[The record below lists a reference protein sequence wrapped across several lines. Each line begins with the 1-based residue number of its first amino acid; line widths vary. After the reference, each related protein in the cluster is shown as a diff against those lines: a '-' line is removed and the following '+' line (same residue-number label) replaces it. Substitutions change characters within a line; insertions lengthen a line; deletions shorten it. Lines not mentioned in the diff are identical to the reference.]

1 MLYNKSVLSRKG
13 RGRGGSPATHKEE
26 FMKRKVL
33 LTLLVLVMTACCVAT
48 LVACNDDP
56 VPSDKKEIVYLG
68 DSIAEGILGASPLG
82 LRQEYAYANVLG
94 RRNDYVYYNHSVSGH
109 LTKDLLAI
117 LQNELDYDGARAL
130 LLHVSE
136 ADVIHISILGNDVL
150 QDRKDGAFKSDPV
163 TMHNIILEAA
173 KGEYTSIDRV
183 LNGYTAGDVTTVG
196 SVENIK
202 GIVDALKSLNPDAL
216 IIFQSVYNPI
226 MDVDT
231 PLIKQETRDA
241 LTEEGFK
248 ITLDSLHDLGDLL
261 IKRLNSALTTV
272 LATEGYED
280 SFVIADGHAA
290 FNEVYN
296 ADRSRAERLIY
307 PDGIHPSNEG
317 HAVLADLTQGILED
331 KGLAKASSALAGY
344 KVMRKNVLADYF
356 AEQTDVAAAS
366 AEIDAAATCAEVTE
380 IFFDAT
386 QGLKADYTDIDYSYA
401 ERTDIVTVSE
411 DVFYEIDTD
420 NISLGLLEGEGLD
433 DILNVIE
440 RLLPGGIWNSLLN
453 TDTTGV
459 TLRADGTMEIRLELG
474 EVILTTFGSL
484 LEEGLQGIVDFM
496 GQFGMTVDPNFIE
509 KLKEGMLGFANTYL
523 EPIVPG
529 FVPEDGTSIA
539 DNILNAF
546 ALAESSL
553 GLKVVC
559 DDPAERE
566 EFLKTLASVLFEGN
580 VDAPIVIPDGFALVV
595 ESEYTLGGVT
605 YPDGTYYPGVYLIP
619 SDPDTRSY
627 LVFSEYSGTD
637 GGSRLNLKV
646 DFLKL
651 DLWLTQRA

>member
-1 MLYNKSVLSRKG
+1 
-13 RGRGGSPATHKEE
+13 
-26 FMKRKVL
+26 MKRKVL

-150 QDRKDGAFKSDPV
+150 QDRKDGAFESDPV

-183 LNGYTAGDVTTVG
+183 LNGYTAGEVTTVG

-202 GIVDALKSLNPDAL
+202 GIVDALKRLNPDAL

-241 LTEEGFK
+241 LTEERFK
-248 ITLDSLHDLGDLL
+248 ITLNSLHHLGDLL

-272 LATEGYED
+272 LETEGYED

-317 HAVLADLTQGILED
+317 HAVLADLTQGILEE

-356 AEQTDVAAAS
+356 AEQTDVAAVS

-411 DVFYEIDTD
+411 DISYEINWTRSSLMDIAKTLMNAIKTFID
-420 NISLGLLEGEGLD
+420 NKASGVTLFADGTLQIKLAVNPAQINNILENGIGALLEGL
-433 DILNVIE
+433 
-440 RLLPGGIWNSLLN
+440 GI
-453 TDTTGV
+453 D
-459 TLRADGTMEIRLELG
+459 LESFKSG
-474 EVILTTFGSL
+474 IGS
-484 LEEGLQGIVDFM
+484 
-496 GQFGMTVDPNFIE
+496 
-509 KLKEGMLGFANTYL
+509 FAETYL

-637 GGSRLNLKV
+637 GSSRLNLKV

>member
-33 LTLLVLVMTACCVAT
+33 LALLVLVMTACCVAT

-150 QDRKDGAFKSDPV
+150 QDRTDGAFKSDPV

-202 GIVDALKSLNPDAL
+202 GIVDALKRLNPDAL

-241 LTEEGFK
+241 LTEERFE

-261 IKRLNSALTTV
+261 IERLNSALTTV
-272 LATEGYED
+272 LETEGYED

-411 DVFYEIDTD
+411 DISYEINWTRSSLMDIAKTLMNAIKTFID
-420 NISLGLLEGEGLD
+420 NEAS
-433 DILNVIE
+433 
-440 RLLPGGIWNSLLN
+440 
-453 TDTTGV
+453 GV
-459 TLRADGTMEIRLELG
+459 TLSADGTMQIKLAINPAQINDILENG
-474 EVILTTFGSL
+474 IGAL
-484 LEEGLQGIVDFM
+484 LEGFGIDLESFES
-496 GQFGMTVDPNFIE
+496 GIDS
-509 KLKEGMLGFANTYL
+509 FAETYL

-580 VDAPIVIPDGFALVV
+580 IDASIVIPDGFALVV

>member
-56 VPSDKKEIVYLG
+56 VPPDKKEIVYLG

-150 QDRKDGAFKSDPV
+150 QDRTDGAFESDPV

-173 KGEYTSIDRV
+173 KGKYTSIDRV

-202 GIVDALKSLNPDAL
+202 GIVDALKRLNPDAL

-241 LTEEGFK
+241 LTEAGFK
-248 ITLDSLHDLGDLL
+248 ITLDSLHYLGDLL
-261 IKRLNSALTTV
+261 IERLNSALTTV
-272 LATEGYED
+272 LETEGYED

-317 HAVLADLTQGILED
+317 HAVLADLTQGILEE

-356 AEQTDVAAAS
+356 AEQTDVAAVS

-411 DVFYEIDTD
+411 DISYEINWTSS
-420 NISLGLLEGEGLD
+420 SLM
-433 DILNVIE
+433 DIAKTLMNVIKTFIDNE
-440 RLLPGGIWNSLLN
+440 AS
-453 TDTTGV
+453 GV
-459 TLRADGTMEIRLELG
+459 TLSVDGTLQIKLAINPAQIND
-474 EVILTTFGSL
+474 ILKNGIGSL
-484 LEEGLQGIVDFM
+484 LEGFGIDLESFES
-496 GQFGMTVDPNFIE
+496 GIGS
-509 KLKEGMLGFANTYL
+509 FAETYL

-559 DDPAERE
+559 DDLAERE

-580 VDAPIVIPDGFALVV
+580 IDAPIVIPDGFALVV

>member
-1 MLYNKSVLSRKG
+1 
-13 RGRGGSPATHKEE
+13 
-26 FMKRKVL
+26 MKRKVL

-117 LQNELDYDGARAL
+117 LQNELNYDGARAL

-150 QDRKDGAFKSDPV
+150 QDRTDGAFESDPV

-183 LNGYTAGDVTTVG
+183 LNGYTAGEVTTVG

-241 LTEEGFK
+241 LTEEEFK
-248 ITLDSLHDLGDLL
+248 ITLDSLHRLGDLL

-317 HAVLADLTQGILED
+317 HAVLADLTQGILEE

-411 DVFYEIDTD
+411 DISYEINWTRSSLMDIAKTLMNAIKTFID
-420 NISLGLLEGEGLD
+420 NKAS
-433 DILNVIE
+433 
-440 RLLPGGIWNSLLN
+440 
-453 TDTTGV
+453 GV
-459 TLRADGTMEIRLELG
+459 TLSADGTMQIKLAVNPAQINDILENG
-474 EVILTTFGSL
+474 IGAL
-484 LEEGLQGIVDFM
+484 LEGFGIDLESFES
-496 GQFGMTVDPNFIE
+496 GIDS
-509 KLKEGMLGFANTYL
+509 FAETYL

-580 VDAPIVIPDGFALVV
+580 IDAPIVIPDGFALVV

-637 GGSRLNLKV
+637 GSSRLNLKV

>member
-56 VPSDKKEIVYLG
+56 VPPDKKEIVYLG

-150 QDRKDGAFKSDPV
+150 QDRKDGAFESDPV

-202 GIVDALKSLNPDAL
+202 GIVDALKRLNPDAL

-241 LTEEGFK
+241 LTEAGFE
-248 ITLDSLHDLGDLL
+248 ITLDSLHHLGDLL
-261 IKRLNSALTTV
+261 IERLNSALTTV

-317 HAVLADLTQGILED
+317 HAVLADLTQGILEE

-356 AEQTDVAAAS
+356 AEQTDVAAVS

-411 DVFYEIDTD
+411 DISYEINWTRSSLMDIAKTLMNAIKTFID
-420 NISLGLLEGEGLD
+420 NEAS
-433 DILNVIE
+433 
-440 RLLPGGIWNSLLN
+440 
-453 TDTTGV
+453 GV
-459 TLRADGTMEIRLELG
+459 TLSADGTLQIKLAVNPAQINDILENGIGALLG
-474 EVILTTFGSL
+474 GFGID
-484 LEEGLQGIVDFM
+484 LESFESGI
-496 GQFGMTVDPNFIE
+496 GS
-509 KLKEGMLGFANTYL
+509 FAETYL

-595 ESEYTLGGVT
+595 ESDYTLGGVT

-637 GGSRLNLKV
+637 GSSRLNLKV

>member
-56 VPSDKKEIVYLG
+56 VPHDKKEIVYLG

-150 QDRKDGAFKSDPV
+150 QDRKDGAFESDPV

-202 GIVDALKSLNPDAL
+202 GIVDALKRLNPDAL

-241 LTEEGFK
+241 LTEEGFE
-248 ITLDSLHDLGDLL
+248 ITLDSLHRLGDLL
-261 IKRLNSALTTV
+261 IERLNSALATV
-272 LATEGYED
+272 LEAEGYED

-317 HAVLADLTQGILED
+317 HAVLADLTQGILEE

-356 AEQTDVAAAS
+356 AEQTDVAAVS

-411 DVFYEIDTD
+411 DISYEINWTRSSLMDIAKTLMNAIKTFID
-420 NISLGLLEGEGLD
+420 NKASGVTLSADGTLQIKLAVNPAQINNILENGIGALLEGL
-433 DILNVIE
+433 
-440 RLLPGGIWNSLLN
+440 GI
-453 TDTTGV
+453 D
-459 TLRADGTMEIRLELG
+459 LESFKSG
-474 EVILTTFGSL
+474 IGS
-484 LEEGLQGIVDFM
+484 
-496 GQFGMTVDPNFIE
+496 
-509 KLKEGMLGFANTYL
+509 FAETYL

-580 VDAPIVIPDGFALVV
+580 VDAPIVIPDGFALAV

-637 GGSRLNLKV
+637 GSSRLNLKV

>member
-1 MLYNKSVLSRKG
+1 ML
-13 RGRGGSPATHKEE
+13 E
-26 FMKRKVL
+26 
-33 LTLLVLVMTACCVAT
+33 
-48 LVACNDDP
+48 
-56 VPSDKKEIVYLG
+56 
-68 DSIAEGILGASPLG
+68 
-82 LRQEYAYANVLG
+82 
-94 RRNDYVYYNHSVSGH
+94 
-109 LTKDLLAI
+109 
-117 LQNELDYDGARAL
+117 
-130 LLHVSE
+130 
-136 ADVIHISILGNDVL
+136 
-150 QDRKDGAFKSDPV
+150 
-163 TMHNIILEAA
+163 
-173 KGEYTSIDRV
+173 
-183 LNGYTAGDVTTVG
+183 
-196 SVENIK
+196 
-202 GIVDALKSLNPDAL
+202 
-216 IIFQSVYNPI
+216 
-226 MDVDT
+226 
-231 PLIKQETRDA
+231 
-241 LTEEGFK
+241 
-248 ITLDSLHDLGDLL
+248 
-261 IKRLNSALTTV
+261 
-272 LATEGYED
+272 TEGYED

-317 HAVLADLTQGILED
+317 HAVLADLTQGILEE

-356 AEQTDVAAAS
+356 AEQTDVAAVS

-411 DVFYEIDTD
+411 DISYEINWTRSSLMDIAKTLMNAIKTFID
-420 NISLGLLEGEGLD
+420 NEASGVTLSADGTLQIKLAVNPAQINNILENGIGALLEGL
-433 DILNVIE
+433 
-440 RLLPGGIWNSLLN
+440 GI
-453 TDTTGV
+453 D
-459 TLRADGTMEIRLELG
+459 LESFKSG
-474 EVILTTFGSL
+474 IGS
-484 LEEGLQGIVDFM
+484 
-496 GQFGMTVDPNFIE
+496 
-509 KLKEGMLGFANTYL
+509 FAETYL

-566 EFLKTLASVLFEGN
+566 EFLKTLASALFEGN
-580 VDAPIVIPDGFALVV
+580 GDAPIVIPDGFALVV

-637 GGSRLNLKV
+637 GSSRLNLKV

>member
-183 LNGYTAGDVTTVG
+183 LNGYTAGEVTTVG

-202 GIVDALKSLNPDAL
+202 GIVDALKRLNPDAL

-317 HAVLADLTQGILED
+317 HAVLADLTQGILEE

-356 AEQTDVAAAS
+356 AEQTDVAAVS

-411 DVFYEIDTD
+411 DISYEINWTRSSLMDIAKTLMNAIKTFID
-420 NISLGLLEGEGLD
+420 NEAS
-433 DILNVIE
+433 
-440 RLLPGGIWNSLLN
+440 
-453 TDTTGV
+453 GV
-459 TLRADGTMEIRLELG
+459 TLSADGTLQIKLAVNPAQINNMLENGIEALLG
-474 EVILTTFGSL
+474 GFGID
-484 LEEGLQGIVDFM
+484 LESFESGI
-496 GQFGMTVDPNFIE
+496 GS
-509 KLKEGMLGFANTYL
+509 FAETYL

>member
-48 LVACNDDP
+48 LVACNDDPVPPDKKENDDP

-117 LQNELDYDGARAL
+117 LQNELNYDGARAL

-150 QDRKDGAFKSDPV
+150 QDRTDGAFESDHV

-173 KGEYTSIDRV
+173 KGRYTSIDRV
-183 LNGYTAGDVTTVG
+183 LNGYTAGEVTTVG

-202 GIVDALKSLNPDAL
+202 GIVDALKRLNPDAL

-241 LTEEGFK
+241 LTEAEFE
-248 ITLDSLHDLGDLL
+248 ITLDSLHYLGDLL

-317 HAVLADLTQGILED
+317 HAVLADLTQGILEE

-356 AEQTDVAAAS
+356 AEQTDVAAVS
-366 AEIDAAATCAEVTE
+366 AKIDAAATCAEVTE

-411 DVFYEIDTD
+411 DISYEINWTSSSLMNIAKTLMNAIKTFID
-420 NISLGLLEGEGLD
+420 NEASGVTLSADGTLQIKLAVNPAQINGILENGIGALLEGF
-433 DILNVIE
+433 
-440 RLLPGGIWNSLLN
+440 GI
-453 TDTTGV
+453 D
-459 TLRADGTMEIRLELG
+459 LESFESG
-474 EVILTTFGSL
+474 IGS
-484 LEEGLQGIVDFM
+484 
-496 GQFGMTVDPNFIE
+496 
-509 KLKEGMLGFANTYL
+509 FAETYL

-619 SDPDTRSY
+619 SDPDTQSY

-637 GGSRLNLKV
+637 GSSRLNLKV

>member
-1 MLYNKSVLSRKG
+1 
-13 RGRGGSPATHKEE
+13 
-26 FMKRKVL
+26 MKRKVL

-241 LTEEGFK
+241 LTEERFK
-248 ITLDSLHDLGDLL
+248 ITLNSLHHLGDLL
-261 IKRLNSALTTV
+261 IERLNSALTTV
-272 LATEGYED
+272 LETEGYED

-296 ADRSRAERLIY
+296 ADWSRAERLIY

-317 HAVLADLTQGILED
+317 HAVLADLTQGILEE

-356 AEQTDVAAAS
+356 AEQTDVAAVS

-411 DVFYEIDTD
+411 DISYEINWTRSSLMDIAKTLMNAIKTFID
-420 NISLGLLEGEGLD
+420 NEASGVTLSADGTLQIKLAVNPAQINNILENGIGALLEGL
-433 DILNVIE
+433 
-440 RLLPGGIWNSLLN
+440 GI
-453 TDTTGV
+453 D
-459 TLRADGTMEIRLELG
+459 LESFKSG
-474 EVILTTFGSL
+474 IGS
-484 LEEGLQGIVDFM
+484 
-496 GQFGMTVDPNFIE
+496 
-509 KLKEGMLGFANTYL
+509 FAETYL

-566 EFLKTLASVLFEGN
+566 EFLKTLASALFEGN
-580 VDAPIVIPDGFALVV
+580 GDAPIVIPDGFALVV

-637 GGSRLNLKV
+637 GSSRLNLKV

>member
-13 RGRGGSPATHKEE
+13 RGRGGSPDTHKEE

-202 GIVDALKSLNPDAL
+202 GIVDALKRLNPDAL

-241 LTEEGFK
+241 LTEEEFK
-248 ITLDSLHDLGDLL
+248 ITLNSLHHLGDLL
-261 IKRLNSALTTV
+261 IERLNSALTTV
-272 LATEGYED
+272 LEAEGYED

-317 HAVLADLTQGILED
+317 HAVLADLTQGILEE

-366 AEIDAAATCAEVTE
+366 AKIDAAATCAEVTE

-411 DVFYEIDTD
+411 DISYEINWTRSSLMDIAKTLMNAIKTFID
-420 NISLGLLEGEGLD
+420 NKASGVTLSADGTLQIKLAVNPAQINNILENGIGALLEGL
-433 DILNVIE
+433 
-440 RLLPGGIWNSLLN
+440 GI
-453 TDTTGV
+453 D
-459 TLRADGTMEIRLELG
+459 LESFKSG
-474 EVILTTFGSL
+474 IGS
-484 LEEGLQGIVDFM
+484 
-496 GQFGMTVDPNFIE
+496 
-509 KLKEGMLGFANTYL
+509 FAETYL

-566 EFLKTLASVLFEGN
+566 EFLKTLASALFEGN

>member
-117 LQNELDYDGARAL
+117 LQNELNYDGARAL

-150 QDRKDGAFKSDPV
+150 QDRTDGAFESDHV

-173 KGEYTSIDRV
+173 KGKYTSIDRV

-202 GIVDALKSLNPDAL
+202 GIVDALKRLNPDAL

-241 LTEEGFK
+241 LTEAGVE

-296 ADRSRAERLIY
+296 ADQSRAERLIY

-317 HAVLADLTQGILED
+317 HAVLADLTQGILEE

-356 AEQTDVAAAS
+356 AEQTDVAAVS

-411 DVFYEIDTD
+411 DISYETNWTSSSLMNIAKTLMNAIKTFIDNKASGVTLSAD
-420 NISLGLLEGEGLD
+420 GTLQIKLAVNPAQINGILENGIGALLEGF
-433 DILNVIE
+433 
-440 RLLPGGIWNSLLN
+440 GI
-453 TDTTGV
+453 D
-459 TLRADGTMEIRLELG
+459 LESF
-474 EVILTTFGSL
+474 ES
-484 LEEGLQGIVDFM
+484 GIDS
-496 GQFGMTVDPNFIE
+496 
-509 KLKEGMLGFANTYL
+509 FAKTYL

-580 VDAPIVIPDGFALVV
+580 IDAPIVIPDGFALVV

-637 GGSRLNLKV
+637 GSSRLNLKV

>member
-13 RGRGGSPATHKEE
+13 RGRGGSPDTHKEE

-56 VPSDKKEIVYLG
+56 VPPDKKDIVYLG

-150 QDRKDGAFKSDPV
+150 QDRKDGAFESDPV

-202 GIVDALKSLNPDAL
+202 GIVDALKRLNPDAL

-248 ITLDSLHDLGDLL
+248 ITLDSLHYLGDLL
-261 IKRLNSALTTV
+261 IERLNSALTTV

-317 HAVLADLTQGILED
+317 HAVLADLTQGILEE

-356 AEQTDVAAAS
+356 AEQTDVAAVS

-411 DVFYEIDTD
+411 DISYEINWTRSSLMNIAKTLMNAIKTFID
-420 NISLGLLEGEGLD
+420 NKASGVTLFADGTLQIKLAVNPAQINNILENGIGALLEGL
-433 DILNVIE
+433 
-440 RLLPGGIWNSLLN
+440 GI
-453 TDTTGV
+453 D
-459 TLRADGTMEIRLELG
+459 LESFESG
-474 EVILTTFGSL
+474 IGS
-484 LEEGLQGIVDFM
+484 
-496 GQFGMTVDPNFIE
+496 
-509 KLKEGMLGFANTYL
+509 FAETYL

>member
-13 RGRGGSPATHKEE
+13 RGRGGSPDTHKEE

-56 VPSDKKEIVYLG
+56 VPPDKKEIVYLG

-150 QDRKDGAFKSDPV
+150 QDRKDGAFESDPV

-173 KGEYTSIDRV
+173 KGKYTSIDRV
-183 LNGYTAGDVTTVG
+183 LNGYTAGDVTTAG

-202 GIVDALKSLNPDAL
+202 GIVDALKRLNPDAL

-241 LTEEGFK
+241 LTEEGFE
-248 ITLDSLHDLGDLL
+248 ITLDSLHRLGDLL

-272 LATEGYED
+272 LAEGYED
-280 SFVIADGHAA
+280 SFIIADGHAA

-317 HAVLADLTQGILED
+317 HAVLADLTQGILDE

-366 AEIDAAATCAEVTE
+366 AKIDAAATCAEVTE

-411 DVFYEIDTD
+411 DISYEINWTRSSLMDIAKTLMNAIKTFID
-420 NISLGLLEGEGLD
+420 NEASGVTLSADGTLQIKLAVNPAQINNILENGIGALLEGL
-433 DILNVIE
+433 
-440 RLLPGGIWNSLLN
+440 GI
-453 TDTTGV
+453 D
-459 TLRADGTMEIRLELG
+459 LESFKSG
-474 EVILTTFGSL
+474 IGS
-484 LEEGLQGIVDFM
+484 
-496 GQFGMTVDPNFIE
+496 
-509 KLKEGMLGFANTYL
+509 FAETYL

-580 VDAPIVIPDGFALVV
+580 VDVPIVIPDGFALVV

>member
-56 VPSDKKEIVYLG
+56 VPPDKKEIVYLG

-150 QDRKDGAFKSDPV
+150 QDRKDGAFESDPV

-202 GIVDALKSLNPDAL
+202 GIVDALKRLNPDAL

-241 LTEEGFK
+241 LTEEEFK
-248 ITLDSLHDLGDLL
+248 ITLNSLHHLGDLL
-261 IKRLNSALTTV
+261 IERLNSALTTV

-317 HAVLADLTQGILED
+317 HAVLADLTQGILEE

-366 AEIDAAATCAEVTE
+366 AKIDAAATCAEVTE

-411 DVFYEIDTD
+411 DISYEINWTSSSLMNIAKTLMNAIKTFID
-420 NISLGLLEGEGLD
+420 NKASGVTLFADGTLQIKLAVNPAQINNILENGIGALLEGL
-433 DILNVIE
+433 
-440 RLLPGGIWNSLLN
+440 GI
-453 TDTTGV
+453 D
-459 TLRADGTMEIRLELG
+459 LESFESG
-474 EVILTTFGSL
+474 IGS
-484 LEEGLQGIVDFM
+484 
-496 GQFGMTVDPNFIE
+496 
-509 KLKEGMLGFANTYL
+509 FAETYL

>member
-1 MLYNKSVLSRKG
+1 
-13 RGRGGSPATHKEE
+13 
-26 FMKRKVL
+26 MKRKVL

-109 LTKDLLAI
+109 LTNDLLAI

-150 QDRKDGAFKSDPV
+150 QDRKDGAFESDPV

-183 LNGYTAGDVTTVG
+183 LNGYTAGEVTTVG

-202 GIVDALKSLNPDAL
+202 GIVDALKRLNPDAL

-248 ITLDSLHDLGDLL
+248 ITLDSLHYLGDLL
-261 IKRLNSALTTV
+261 IERLNRALTTV

-317 HAVLADLTQGILED
+317 HAVLADLTQGILEE

-356 AEQTDVAAAS
+356 AEQTDVAAVS

-411 DVFYEIDTD
+411 DISYEINWTSSSLMNIAKTLMNAIKTFID
-420 NISLGLLEGEGLD
+420 NEASGVTLFDDGTMQIKLAVNPAQINDILENGIEALLEGF
-433 DILNVIE
+433 
-440 RLLPGGIWNSLLN
+440 GI
-453 TDTTGV
+453 D
-459 TLRADGTMEIRLELG
+459 LESF
-474 EVILTTFGSL
+474 ES
-484 LEEGLQGIVDFM
+484 GIDS
-496 GQFGMTVDPNFIE
+496 
-509 KLKEGMLGFANTYL
+509 FAETYL

-595 ESEYTLGGVT
+595 ESDYTLGGVT

>member
-26 FMKRKVL
+26 LMKRKVL

-56 VPSDKKEIVYLG
+56 VPPDKKEIVYLG

-150 QDRKDGAFKSDPV
+150 QDRKDGAFESDPV

-202 GIVDALKSLNPDAL
+202 GIVDALKRLNPDAL

-241 LTEEGFK
+241 LTEEEFK
-248 ITLDSLHDLGDLL
+248 ITLDSLHRLGDLL
-261 IKRLNSALTTV
+261 IKRLNRALTTV
-272 LATEGYED
+272 LETEGYED

-317 HAVLADLTQGILED
+317 HAVLADLTQGILEE

-356 AEQTDVAAAS
+356 AEQTDVAAVS

-411 DVFYEIDTD
+411 DISYEINWTRSSLMDIAKTLMNAIKTFID
-420 NISLGLLEGEGLD
+420 NEASGVTLSADGTLQIKLAVNPAQINNILENGIGALLEGL
-433 DILNVIE
+433 
-440 RLLPGGIWNSLLN
+440 GI
-453 TDTTGV
+453 D
-459 TLRADGTMEIRLELG
+459 LESFKSG
-474 EVILTTFGSL
+474 IGS
-484 LEEGLQGIVDFM
+484 
-496 GQFGMTVDPNFIE
+496 
-509 KLKEGMLGFANTYL
+509 FAETYL

-559 DDPAERE
+559 DDPAEGE

>member
-56 VPSDKKEIVYLG
+56 VPPDKKEIVYLG

-150 QDRKDGAFKSDPV
+150 QDRKDGAFESDPV

-173 KGEYTSIDRV
+173 KGEHTSIDRV
-183 LNGYTAGDVTTVG
+183 LNGYTAGDLTTVG

-248 ITLDSLHDLGDLL
+248 ITLDSLHQLGDLL
-261 IKRLNSALTTV
+261 IERLNSALTTV
-272 LATEGYED
+272 LETEGYED

-317 HAVLADLTQGILED
+317 HAVLADLAQGILEE

-411 DVFYEIDTD
+411 DISYEINWTRSSLMDIAKTLMNAIKTFID
-420 NISLGLLEGEGLD
+420 NEAS
-433 DILNVIE
+433 
-440 RLLPGGIWNSLLN
+440 
-453 TDTTGV
+453 GV
-459 TLRADGTMEIRLELG
+459 TLSADGTMQIKLAVNPAQINGILENG
-474 EVILTTFGSL
+474 IGAL
-484 LEEGLQGIVDFM
+484 LEGLGIDLESFKS
-496 GQFGMTVDPNFIE
+496 GIGS
-509 KLKEGMLGFANTYL
+509 FAETYL

-595 ESEYTLGGVT
+595 ESDYTIGGVT

>member
-1 MLYNKSVLSRKG
+1 MLYNKFVLSRKG

-56 VPSDKKEIVYLG
+56 VPPDKKEIVYLG

-117 LQNELDYDGARAL
+117 LQNELNYDGARAL

-150 QDRKDGAFKSDPV
+150 QDRKDGAFESDPV

-202 GIVDALKSLNPDAL
+202 GIVDALKRLNPDAL

-241 LTEEGFK
+241 LTEEGFE
-248 ITLDSLHDLGDLL
+248 ITLGSLHRLGDLL

-317 HAVLADLTQGILED
+317 HAVLADLTQGILEE

-356 AEQTDVAAAS
+356 AEQTDAAAVS

-411 DVFYEIDTD
+411 DISYEINWTRSSLMDIAKTLMNAIKTFID
-420 NISLGLLEGEGLD
+420 NEAS
-433 DILNVIE
+433 
-440 RLLPGGIWNSLLN
+440 
-453 TDTTGV
+453 GV
-459 TLRADGTMEIRLELG
+459 TLSADGTMQIKLAVNPAQINGILENG
-474 EVILTTFGSL
+474 IGAL
-484 LEEGLQGIVDFM
+484 LEGLGIDLESFKS
-496 GQFGMTVDPNFIE
+496 GIGS
-509 KLKEGMLGFANTYL
+509 FAETYL

-595 ESEYTLGGVT
+595 ESDYTLGGVT

>member
-1 MLYNKSVLSRKG
+1 
-13 RGRGGSPATHKEE
+13 
-26 FMKRKVL
+26 MKRKVL

-150 QDRKDGAFKSDPV
+150 QDRKDGAFESDPV

-183 LNGYTAGDVTTVG
+183 LNGYTAGEVTTVG

-202 GIVDALKSLNPDAL
+202 GIVDALKRLNPDAL

-248 ITLDSLHDLGDLL
+248 ITLDSLHYLGDLL
-261 IKRLNSALTTV
+261 IERLNRALTTV

-317 HAVLADLTQGILED
+317 HAVLADLTQGILEE

-356 AEQTDVAAAS
+356 AEQTDVAAVS

-411 DVFYEIDTD
+411 DISYEINWTSSSLMNIAKTLMNAIKTFID
-420 NISLGLLEGEGLD
+420 NEASGVTLFDDGTMQIKLAVNPAQINDILENGIEALLEGF
-433 DILNVIE
+433 
-440 RLLPGGIWNSLLN
+440 GI
-453 TDTTGV
+453 D
-459 TLRADGTMEIRLELG
+459 LESF
-474 EVILTTFGSL
+474 ES
-484 LEEGLQGIVDFM
+484 GIDS
-496 GQFGMTVDPNFIE
+496 
-509 KLKEGMLGFANTYL
+509 FAETYL

-595 ESEYTLGGVT
+595 ESDYTLGGVT

>member
-33 LTLLVLVMTACCVAT
+33 LTLLALVMTACCVAT

-109 LTKDLLAI
+109 LTEDLLAI
-117 LQNELDYDGARAL
+117 LQNELNYDGARAL

-150 QDRKDGAFKSDPV
+150 QDRTDGAFESDHV

-202 GIVDALKSLNPDAL
+202 GIVDALKRLNPDAL

-241 LTEEGFK
+241 LTEEGFE
-248 ITLDSLHDLGDLL
+248 ITLDRLHHLGDLL

-317 HAVLADLTQGILED
+317 HAVLADLTQGILEE

-356 AEQTDVAAAS
+356 AEQTDVAAVS

-411 DVFYEIDTD
+411 DISYEINWTSSSLMNIAKTLMNAIKTFID
-420 NISLGLLEGEGLD
+420 NEASGVTLSADGTLQIKLAVNPAQINNILENGIGALLEGF
-433 DILNVIE
+433 
-440 RLLPGGIWNSLLN
+440 GI
-453 TDTTGV
+453 D
-459 TLRADGTMEIRLELG
+459 LESFESG
-474 EVILTTFGSL
+474 IGS
-484 LEEGLQGIVDFM
+484 
-496 GQFGMTVDPNFIE
+496 
-509 KLKEGMLGFANTYL
+509 FAETYL

-580 VDAPIVIPDGFALVV
+580 GDAPIVIPDGFALVV

-627 LVFSEYSGTD
+627 LVFSEYAGTD

>member
-1 MLYNKSVLSRKG
+1 
-13 RGRGGSPATHKEE
+13 
-26 FMKRKVL
+26 MKRKVL

-56 VPSDKKEIVYLG
+56 VPPDKKEIVYLG

-202 GIVDALKSLNPDAL
+202 GIVDALKRLNPDAL

-248 ITLDSLHDLGDLL
+248 ITLNSLHHLGDLL
-261 IKRLNSALTTV
+261 IERLNSALTTV
-272 LATEGYED
+272 LETEGYED

-317 HAVLADLTQGILED
+317 HAVLADLTQGILEE

-356 AEQTDVAAAS
+356 AEQTDVAAVS

-411 DVFYEIDTD
+411 DISYEINWSRSSLMGIEKTIMNAIKTFID
-420 NISLGLLEGEGLD
+420 NEAS
-433 DILNVIE
+433 
-440 RLLPGGIWNSLLN
+440 
-453 TDTTGV
+453 GV
-459 TLRADGTMEIRLELG
+459 TLSADGTMQIKLAVNLAQVNGILENGIGDLLG
-474 EVILTTFGSL
+474 GIGIDLEGFESGIGS
-484 LEEGLQGIVDFM
+484 
-496 GQFGMTVDPNFIE
+496 
-509 KLKEGMLGFANTYL
+509 FAETYL

-595 ESEYTLGGVT
+595 ESKYTLGGVT

-619 SDPDTRSY
+619 SDPDTQAY
-627 LVFSEYSGTD
+627 LAFSEYSGTD
-637 GGSRLNLKV
+637 GSSRLNLKV

>member
-1 MLYNKSVLSRKG
+1 
-13 RGRGGSPATHKEE
+13 
-26 FMKRKVL
+26 MKRKVL

-241 LTEEGFK
+241 LTEERFK
-248 ITLDSLHDLGDLL
+248 ITLNSLHHLGDLL
-261 IKRLNSALTTV
+261 IERLNSALTTV
-272 LATEGYED
+272 LETEGYED

-317 HAVLADLTQGILED
+317 HAVLADLTQGILEE

-356 AEQTDVAAAS
+356 AEQTDVAAVS

-411 DVFYEIDTD
+411 DISYEINWTRSSLMDIAKTLMNAIKTFID
-420 NISLGLLEGEGLD
+420 NEASGVTLSADGTLQIKLAVNPAQINNILENGIGALLEGL
-433 DILNVIE
+433 
-440 RLLPGGIWNSLLN
+440 GI
-453 TDTTGV
+453 D
-459 TLRADGTMEIRLELG
+459 LESFKSG
-474 EVILTTFGSL
+474 IGS
-484 LEEGLQGIVDFM
+484 
-496 GQFGMTVDPNFIE
+496 
-509 KLKEGMLGFANTYL
+509 FAETYL

-566 EFLKTLASVLFEGN
+566 EFLKTLASALFEGN
-580 VDAPIVIPDGFALVV
+580 GDAPIVIPDGFALVV

-637 GGSRLNLKV
+637 GSSRLNLKV

>member
-56 VPSDKKEIVYLG
+56 VPPDKKENDDPVPPDKKEIVYLG

-173 KGEYTSIDRV
+173 KGKYTSIDRV

-202 GIVDALKSLNPDAL
+202 GIVDALKRLNPDAL

-241 LTEEGFK
+241 LTEEEFE
-248 ITLDSLHDLGDLL
+248 ITLDSLHRLGDLL
-261 IKRLNSALTTV
+261 IGRLNRALATV
-272 LATEGYED
+272 LESEGYED

-317 HAVLADLTQGILED
+317 HAVLADLTQGILDE

-366 AEIDAAATCAEVTE
+366 ARIDAAATCAEVTE

-411 DVFYEIDTD
+411 DISYEINWTRSSLMDIAKTLMNAIKTFID
-420 NISLGLLEGEGLD
+420 NEASGVTLSADGTLQIKLAVNPAQINNILENGIGALLEGL
-433 DILNVIE
+433 
-440 RLLPGGIWNSLLN
+440 GI
-453 TDTTGV
+453 D
-459 TLRADGTMEIRLELG
+459 LESFKSG
-474 EVILTTFGSL
+474 IGS
-484 LEEGLQGIVDFM
+484 
-496 GQFGMTVDPNFIE
+496 
-509 KLKEGMLGFANTYL
+509 FAETYL

-580 VDAPIVIPDGFALVV
+580 VDVPIVIPDGFALVV

>member
-150 QDRKDGAFKSDPV
+150 QDRKDGAFESDPV

-183 LNGYTAGDVTTVG
+183 LNGYTAGEVTTVG

-202 GIVDALKSLNPDAL
+202 GIVDALKRLNPDAL

-241 LTEEGFK
+241 LTEEVSE
-248 ITLDSLHDLGDLL
+248 ITLDSLHRLGDLL
-261 IKRLNSALTTV
+261 IERLNSALTTV

-317 HAVLADLTQGILED
+317 HAVLADLTQGILEE

-356 AEQTDVAAAS
+356 AEQTDVAAVS

-411 DVFYEIDTD
+411 DISYEINWTSS
-420 NISLGLLEGEGLD
+420 SLM
-433 DILNVIE
+433 DIAKTLMNVIKTFIDNE
-440 RLLPGGIWNSLLN
+440 AS
-453 TDTTGV
+453 GV
-459 TLRADGTMEIRLELG
+459 TLSVDGTLQIKLAINPAQIND
-474 EVILTTFGSL
+474 ILKNGIGSL
-484 LEEGLQGIVDFM
+484 LEGFGIDLESFES
-496 GQFGMTVDPNFIE
+496 GIGS
-509 KLKEGMLGFANTYL
+509 FAETYL

-637 GGSRLNLKV
+637 GSSRLNLKV

>member
-1 MLYNKSVLSRKG
+1 
-13 RGRGGSPATHKEE
+13 
-26 FMKRKVL
+26 MKRKVL

-150 QDRKDGAFKSDPV
+150 QDRKDGAFESDPV

-202 GIVDALKSLNPDAL
+202 GIVDALKRLNPDAL

-248 ITLDSLHDLGDLL
+248 ITLDSLHCLGDLL
-261 IKRLNSALTTV
+261 IERLNSALTTV

-317 HAVLADLTQGILED
+317 HAVLADLTQGILEE

-356 AEQTDVAAAS
+356 AEQTDVAAVS

-411 DVFYEIDTD
+411 DISYEINWTSSSLMNIAKTLMNVIKTFID
-420 NISLGLLEGEGLD
+420 NEASGVTLSADGTLQIKLAVNPAQINDILENGIGALLEGF
-433 DILNVIE
+433 
-440 RLLPGGIWNSLLN
+440 GI
-453 TDTTGV
+453 D
-459 TLRADGTMEIRLELG
+459 LESF
-474 EVILTTFGSL
+474 ES
-484 LEEGLQGIVDFM
+484 GIDS
-496 GQFGMTVDPNFIE
+496 
-509 KLKEGMLGFANTYL
+509 FAETYL

-637 GGSRLNLKV
+637 GSSRLNLKV

>member
-1 MLYNKSVLSRKG
+1 
-13 RGRGGSPATHKEE
+13 
-26 FMKRKVL
+26 MKRKVL

-150 QDRKDGAFKSDPV
+150 QDRKDGAFESDPV

-202 GIVDALKSLNPDAL
+202 GIVDALKRLNPDAL

-241 LTEEGFK
+241 LTEAGFK
-248 ITLDSLHDLGDLL
+248 ITLDSLHYLGDLL
-261 IKRLNSALTTV
+261 IERLNSALTTV

-317 HAVLADLTQGILED
+317 HAVLADLTQGILEE

-356 AEQTDVAAAS
+356 AEQTDVAAVS
-366 AEIDAAATCAEVTE
+366 AEIDAAATCAEITE

-411 DVFYEIDTD
+411 DISYEINWTSSSLMNIAKTLMNAIKTFID
-420 NISLGLLEGEGLD
+420 NEASGVTLSADGTLQIKLAVNPAQINDILKNGIGALLEGL
-433 DILNVIE
+433 
-440 RLLPGGIWNSLLN
+440 GI
-453 TDTTGV
+453 D
-459 TLRADGTMEIRLELG
+459 LESFKSG
-474 EVILTTFGSL
+474 IGS
-484 LEEGLQGIVDFM
+484 
-496 GQFGMTVDPNFIE
+496 
-509 KLKEGMLGFANTYL
+509 FAETYL

-637 GGSRLNLKV
+637 GSSRLNLKV

>member
-1 MLYNKSVLSRKG
+1 
-13 RGRGGSPATHKEE
+13 
-26 FMKRKVL
+26 MKRKVL

-56 VPSDKKEIVYLG
+56 VPPDKKEIVYLG

-150 QDRKDGAFKSDPV
+150 QDRKDGAFESDPV

-183 LNGYTAGDVTTVG
+183 LNGYTAGEVTTVG

-202 GIVDALKSLNPDAL
+202 GIVDALKRLNPDAL

-241 LTEEGFK
+241 LTEEEFK
-248 ITLDSLHDLGDLL
+248 ITLDSLHRLGDLL
-261 IKRLNSALTTV
+261 IERLNSALATV
-272 LATEGYED
+272 LETEGYED

-317 HAVLADLTQGILED
+317 HAVLADLTQGILEE

-411 DVFYEIDTD
+411 DISYEINWTRSSLMDIAKTLMNAIKTFID
-420 NISLGLLEGEGLD
+420 NEAS
-433 DILNVIE
+433 
-440 RLLPGGIWNSLLN
+440 
-453 TDTTGV
+453 GV
-459 TLRADGTMEIRLELG
+459 TLSADGTMQIKLAVNPAQINDILENG
-474 EVILTTFGSL
+474 IGAL
-484 LEEGLQGIVDFM
+484 LEGLEIDLESFKSGI
-496 GQFGMTVDPNFIE
+496 GS
-509 KLKEGMLGFANTYL
+509 FAETYL

-627 LVFSEYSGTD
+627 LVFSEYAGTD
-637 GGSRLNLKV
+637 GSSRLNLKV

>member
-56 VPSDKKEIVYLG
+56 VPPDKKEIVYLG

-117 LQNELDYDGARAL
+117 LQNELNYDGARAL

-150 QDRKDGAFKSDPV
+150 QDRKDGAFESDPI

-183 LNGYTAGDVTTVG
+183 LNGYTAGEVTTVG

-202 GIVDALKSLNPDAL
+202 GIVDALKRLNPDAL

-248 ITLDSLHDLGDLL
+248 ITLDSLHQLGDLL
-261 IKRLNSALTTV
+261 IERLNSALTTV
-272 LATEGYED
+272 LETEGYED

-317 HAVLADLTQGILED
+317 HAVLADLTQGILEE

-411 DVFYEIDTD
+411 DISYEINWTRSSLMDIAKTLMNAIKTFID
-420 NISLGLLEGEGLD
+420 NEASGVTLSADGTLQIKLAVNPAQINGILENGIGALLEGL
-433 DILNVIE
+433 
-440 RLLPGGIWNSLLN
+440 GI
-453 TDTTGV
+453 D
-459 TLRADGTMEIRLELG
+459 LESFKSG
-474 EVILTTFGSL
+474 IGS
-484 LEEGLQGIVDFM
+484 
-496 GQFGMTVDPNFIE
+496 
-509 KLKEGMLGFANTYL
+509 FAETYL
-523 EPIVPG
+523 ESIVPG

-595 ESEYTLGGVT
+595 ESDYTLGGVT

-637 GGSRLNLKV
+637 GSSRLNLKV

>member
-1 MLYNKSVLSRKG
+1 MQ
-13 RGRGGSPATHKEE
+13 
-26 FMKRKVL
+26 RKVL

-150 QDRKDGAFKSDPV
+150 QDRKDGAFESDPV

-202 GIVDALKSLNPDAL
+202 GIVDALKRLNPDAL

-241 LTEEGFK
+241 LTEEGFE
-248 ITLDSLHDLGDLL
+248 ITLDRLHHLGDLL
-261 IKRLNSALTTV
+261 IERLNSALTTV
-272 LATEGYED
+272 LETEGYED
-280 SFVIADGHAA
+280 SFVIADGHGA

-296 ADRSRAERLIY
+296 ADLSRAERLIY

-317 HAVLADLTQGILED
+317 HAVLADLTQGILEE

-344 KVMRKNVLADYF
+344 KAMRKNVLADYF
-356 AEQTDVAAAS
+356 AEQTDVAAVS

-411 DVFYEIDTD
+411 DISYEINWTSSSLMNIAKTLMNAIKTFID
-420 NISLGLLEGEGLD
+420 NEASGVTLSADGTLQIKLAVNPAQINDILENGIGALLEGF
-433 DILNVIE
+433 
-440 RLLPGGIWNSLLN
+440 GI
-453 TDTTGV
+453 D
-459 TLRADGTMEIRLELG
+459 LESF
-474 EVILTTFGSL
+474 ES
-484 LEEGLQGIVDFM
+484 GIDS
-496 GQFGMTVDPNFIE
+496 
-509 KLKEGMLGFANTYL
+509 FAETYL

-559 DDPAERE
+559 ADPAERE

>member
-56 VPSDKKEIVYLG
+56 VPPDKKEIVYLG

-150 QDRKDGAFKSDPV
+150 QDRKDGAFESDPV

-202 GIVDALKSLNPDAL
+202 GIVDALKRLNPDAL

-248 ITLDSLHDLGDLL
+248 ITLDSLHRLGDLL
-261 IKRLNSALTTV
+261 IERLNSALTTV

-317 HAVLADLTQGILED
+317 HAVLADLTQGILEE

-366 AEIDAAATCAEVTE
+366 AKIDAAATCAEVTE

-411 DVFYEIDTD
+411 DISYEINWTRSSLMDIAKTLMNAIKTFID
-420 NISLGLLEGEGLD
+420 NEAS
-433 DILNVIE
+433 
-440 RLLPGGIWNSLLN
+440 
-453 TDTTGV
+453 GV
-459 TLRADGTMEIRLELG
+459 TLSADGTMQIKLAVNPAQINGILENG
-474 EVILTTFGSL
+474 IGAL
-484 LEEGLQGIVDFM
+484 LEGLGIDLESFKS
-496 GQFGMTVDPNFIE
+496 GIGS
-509 KLKEGMLGFANTYL
+509 FAETYL

>member
-202 GIVDALKSLNPDAL
+202 GIVDALKRLNPDAL

-241 LTEEGFK
+241 LTEERFE
-248 ITLDSLHDLGDLL
+248 ITLNSLHHLGDLL
-261 IKRLNSALTTV
+261 IERLNSALTTV
-272 LATEGYED
+272 LETEGYED

-317 HAVLADLTQGILED
+317 HAVLADLTQGILEE

-411 DVFYEIDTD
+411 DISYEINWSRSSLMGIEKTIMNAIKTFID
-420 NISLGLLEGEGLD
+420 NEAS
-433 DILNVIE
+433 
-440 RLLPGGIWNSLLN
+440 
-453 TDTTGV
+453 GV
-459 TLRADGTMEIRLELG
+459 TLSADGTMQIKLAVNLAQVNGILENGIGDLLG
-474 EVILTTFGSL
+474 GIGIDLEGFESGIGS
-484 LEEGLQGIVDFM
+484 
-496 GQFGMTVDPNFIE
+496 
-509 KLKEGMLGFANTYL
+509 FAETYL

>member
-33 LTLLVLVMTACCVAT
+33 LALLVLVMTACCVAT

-150 QDRKDGAFKSDPV
+150 QDRKDGAFESDPV

-183 LNGYTAGDVTTVG
+183 LNGYTAGEVTTVG

-248 ITLDSLHDLGDLL
+248 ITLDSLHHLGDLL

-272 LATEGYED
+272 LETEGYED

-317 HAVLADLTQGILED
+317 HAVLADLAQGILEE

-411 DVFYEIDTD
+411 DISYEINWTRSSLMDIAKTLMNAIKTFID
-420 NISLGLLEGEGLD
+420 NEAS
-433 DILNVIE
+433 
-440 RLLPGGIWNSLLN
+440 
-453 TDTTGV
+453 GV
-459 TLRADGTMEIRLELG
+459 TLFADGTMQIKLAVNPAQINDILENG
-474 EVILTTFGSL
+474 IGSL
-484 LEEGLQGIVDFM
+484 LVGLGIDLESFES
-496 GQFGMTVDPNFIE
+496 GIGS
-509 KLKEGMLGFANTYL
+509 FAETYL

>member
-1 MLYNKSVLSRKG
+1 
-13 RGRGGSPATHKEE
+13 
-26 FMKRKVL
+26 MKRKVL

-56 VPSDKKEIVYLG
+56 VPPDKKEIVYLG

-117 LQNELDYDGARAL
+117 LQNELNYDGARAL

-150 QDRKDGAFKSDPV
+150 QDRKDGAFESDPI

-183 LNGYTAGDVTTVG
+183 LNGYTAGEVTTVG

-202 GIVDALKSLNPDAL
+202 GIVDALKRLNPDAL

-248 ITLDSLHDLGDLL
+248 ITLDSLHQLGDLL
-261 IKRLNSALTTV
+261 IERLNSALTTV
-272 LATEGYED
+272 LETEGYED

-317 HAVLADLTQGILED
+317 HAVLADLTQGILEE

-411 DVFYEIDTD
+411 DISYEINWTRSSLMDIAKTLMNAIKTFID
-420 NISLGLLEGEGLD
+420 NEASGVTLSADGTLQIKLAVNPAQINGILENGIGALLEGL
-433 DILNVIE
+433 
-440 RLLPGGIWNSLLN
+440 GI
-453 TDTTGV
+453 D
-459 TLRADGTMEIRLELG
+459 LESFKSG
-474 EVILTTFGSL
+474 IGS
-484 LEEGLQGIVDFM
+484 
-496 GQFGMTVDPNFIE
+496 
-509 KLKEGMLGFANTYL
+509 FAETYL
-523 EPIVPG
+523 ESIVPG

-595 ESEYTLGGVT
+595 ESDYTLGGVT

-637 GGSRLNLKV
+637 GSSRLNLKV

>member
-1 MLYNKSVLSRKG
+1 MLYNKFVLSRKG

-56 VPSDKKEIVYLG
+56 VPPDKKEIVYLG

-117 LQNELDYDGARAL
+117 LQNELNYDGARAL

-150 QDRKDGAFKSDPV
+150 QDRKDGAFESDPV

-202 GIVDALKSLNPDAL
+202 GIVDALKRLNPDAL

-241 LTEEGFK
+241 LTEEGFE
-248 ITLDSLHDLGDLL
+248 ITLGSLHRLGDLL

-317 HAVLADLTQGILED
+317 HAVLADLTQGILEE

-356 AEQTDVAAAS
+356 AEQTDVAAVS

-411 DVFYEIDTD
+411 DISYEINWTRSSLMDIAKTLMNAIKTFID
-420 NISLGLLEGEGLD
+420 NEAS
-433 DILNVIE
+433 
-440 RLLPGGIWNSLLN
+440 
-453 TDTTGV
+453 GV
-459 TLRADGTMEIRLELG
+459 TLSADGTMQIKLAVNPAQINGILENG
-474 EVILTTFGSL
+474 IGAL
-484 LEEGLQGIVDFM
+484 LEGLGIDLESFKS
-496 GQFGMTVDPNFIE
+496 GIGS
-509 KLKEGMLGFANTYL
+509 FAETYL

-595 ESEYTLGGVT
+595 ESDYTLGGVT

>member
-56 VPSDKKEIVYLG
+56 VPPDKKEIVYLG

-117 LQNELDYDGARAL
+117 LQNELNYDGARAL

-150 QDRKDGAFKSDPV
+150 QDRTDGAFESDHV

-183 LNGYTAGDVTTVG
+183 LNGYTAGEVTTVG

-202 GIVDALKSLNPDAL
+202 GIVDALKRLNPDAL

-241 LTEEGFK
+241 LTEEGFE
-248 ITLDSLHDLGDLL
+248 ITLDSLHRLGDLL
-261 IKRLNSALTTV
+261 IERLNSALTTV

-290 FNEVYN
+290 FNEIYN

-317 HAVLADLTQGILED
+317 HAVLADLTQGILEE

-356 AEQTDVAAAS
+356 AEQTDVAAVS

-411 DVFYEIDTD
+411 DISYEINWTSSSLMNIAKTLMNAIKTFID
-420 NISLGLLEGEGLD
+420 NEASGVTLSADGTLQIKLAVNPAQINNILENGIGALLEGL
-433 DILNVIE
+433 
-440 RLLPGGIWNSLLN
+440 GIY
-453 TDTTGV
+453 
-459 TLRADGTMEIRLELG
+459 LESFKSG
-474 EVILTTFGSL
+474 IGS
-484 LEEGLQGIVDFM
+484 
-496 GQFGMTVDPNFIE
+496 
-509 KLKEGMLGFANTYL
+509 FAETYL

-595 ESEYTLGGVT
+595 ESDYTLGGVT

-651 DLWLTQRA
+651 DLWLIQRA

>member
-13 RGRGGSPATHKEE
+13 RGRDGSPATHKEE

-150 QDRKDGAFKSDPV
+150 QDRKDGAFESDPV

-183 LNGYTAGDVTTVG
+183 LNGYTAGEVTTVG

-202 GIVDALKSLNPDAL
+202 GIVDALKRLNPDAL

-248 ITLDSLHDLGDLL
+248 ITLDSLHYLGDLL
-261 IKRLNSALTTV
+261 IERLNRALTTV

-317 HAVLADLTQGILED
+317 HAVLADLTQGILEE

-356 AEQTDVAAAS
+356 AEQTDVAAVS

-411 DVFYEIDTD
+411 DISYEINWTSSSLMNIAKTLMNAIKTFID
-420 NISLGLLEGEGLD
+420 NEASGVTLFDDGTMQIKLAVNPAQINDILENGIEALLEGF
-433 DILNVIE
+433 
-440 RLLPGGIWNSLLN
+440 GI
-453 TDTTGV
+453 D
-459 TLRADGTMEIRLELG
+459 LESF
-474 EVILTTFGSL
+474 ES
-484 LEEGLQGIVDFM
+484 GIDS
-496 GQFGMTVDPNFIE
+496 
-509 KLKEGMLGFANTYL
+509 FAETYL

-595 ESEYTLGGVT
+595 ESDYTLGGVT

>member
-1 MLYNKSVLSRKG
+1 
-13 RGRGGSPATHKEE
+13 
-26 FMKRKVL
+26 MKRKVL

-56 VPSDKKEIVYLG
+56 VPPDKKEIVYLG

-150 QDRKDGAFKSDPV
+150 QDRTDGAFESDHV

-241 LTEEGFK
+241 LTEEGFE
-248 ITLDSLHDLGDLL
+248 ITLNSLHHLGDLL

-317 HAVLADLTQGILED
+317 HAVLADLTQGILEE

-344 KVMRKNVLADYF
+344 KAMRKNVLADYF
-356 AEQTDVAAAS
+356 AEQTDVAAVS
-366 AEIDAAATCAEVTE
+366 AKIDAAATCAEVTE

-411 DVFYEIDTD
+411 DISYEINWTSSSLMNIAKTLMNAIKTFID
-420 NISLGLLEGEGLD
+420 NEASGVTLSADGTLQIKLAVNPAQINGILENGIGALLEGF
-433 DILNVIE
+433 
-440 RLLPGGIWNSLLN
+440 GIDLESFESGINS
-453 TDTTGV
+453 
-459 TLRADGTMEIRLELG
+459 
-474 EVILTTFGSL
+474 
-484 LEEGLQGIVDFM
+484 
-496 GQFGMTVDPNFIE
+496 
-509 KLKEGMLGFANTYL
+509 FAETYL

>member
-56 VPSDKKEIVYLG
+56 VPHDKKEIVYLG

-202 GIVDALKSLNPDAL
+202 GIVDALKRLNPDAL

-248 ITLDSLHDLGDLL
+248 ITLDSLHHLGDLL
-261 IKRLNSALTTV
+261 IERLNSALTTV
-272 LATEGYED
+272 LETEGYED

-317 HAVLADLTQGILED
+317 HAVLADLTQGILEE

-344 KVMRKNVLADYF
+344 KVMRKNVLAGYF

-411 DVFYEIDTD
+411 DISYEINWTSSSLMDIAKTLMNVIKTFID
-420 NISLGLLEGEGLD
+420 NKASGVTLSADGTLQIKLAVNPAQINDILENGIGALLEGL
-433 DILNVIE
+433 
-440 RLLPGGIWNSLLN
+440 GI
-453 TDTTGV
+453 D
-459 TLRADGTMEIRLELG
+459 LESFKSG
-474 EVILTTFGSL
+474 IGS
-484 LEEGLQGIVDFM
+484 
-496 GQFGMTVDPNFIE
+496 
-509 KLKEGMLGFANTYL
+509 FAETYL

-580 VDAPIVIPDGFALVV
+580 VDVPIVIPDGFALVV

-637 GGSRLNLKV
+637 GSSRLNLKV